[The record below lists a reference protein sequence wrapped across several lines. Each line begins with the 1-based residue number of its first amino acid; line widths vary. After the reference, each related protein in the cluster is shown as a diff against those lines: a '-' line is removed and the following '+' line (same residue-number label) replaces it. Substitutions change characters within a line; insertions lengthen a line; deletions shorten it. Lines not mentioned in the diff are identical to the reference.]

1 MNLPVR
7 SGVVAVCLAMLVVGR
22 GLAGDFAD
30 AVIGATF
37 KLYHPDS
44 TSACMLVSRGP
55 GDPGIYLVTTAHTLE
70 RTKGESVLLVL
81 RERTADLHSR
91 EESGVHRRHDH
102 KIIVRRGKEAL
113 WTRHPDEDVAVLR
126 IEGSLPLPV
135 QALPVSA
142 LAEDRHL
149 AEEGLGTCSP
159 LFVLTYPHRFEAND
173 AGFPVARQGV
183 IASHPF
189 PAVGGKPRFVADF
202 SAYAGDSGGPVFVRS
217 KSGEALVIGIVLA
230 RFHHDEKVKTEVEE
244 RTIHHPLGL
253 GSVLEAR
260 IVRDTLDLAAA
271 KPRGGGKAEAAR

>member
-1 MNLPVR
+1 MNLPVC
-7 SGVVAVCLAMLVVGR
+7 SGAIAVCLAVLVAGR
-22 GLAGDFAD
+22 GLAADFAD

-44 TSACMLVSRGP
+44 TSACMLVSRGQD
-55 GDPGIYLVTTAHTLE
+55 DPGIYLVTTAHTLE

-81 RERTADLHSR
+81 RERT
-91 EESGVHRRHDH
+91 ESGAHRRHDH
-102 KIIVRRGKEAL
+102 KILVRRGKEAL
-113 WTRHPDEDVAVLR
+113 WTRHPDEDVAALR
-126 IEGSLPLPV
+126 IEAALPLPV
-135 QALPVSA
+135 EPLPVSA
-142 LAEDRHL
+142 LAEDRRL
-149 AEEGLGTCSP
+149 ADEGLGTCSP
-159 LFVLTYPHRFEAND
+159 LFLLTYPHRFEAND
-173 AGFPVARQGV
+173 AGFPVARQGI

-217 KSGEALVIGIVLA
+217 KTGEALVIGIVLA

-271 KPRGGGKAEAAR
+271 KPHRGGKAEAAR

>member
-1 MNLPVR
+1 MSLPVR
-7 SGVVAVCLAMLVVGR
+7 SGVVAVCLAMLVAGR
-22 GLAGDFAD
+22 GFAADFAD

-44 TSACMLVSRGP
+44 TSACMLVSRGQDDT
-55 GDPGIYLVTTAHTLE
+55 GLYLVTTAHTLE

-81 RERTADLHSR
+81 REKTEA
-91 EESGVHRRHDH
+91 GAHRRHDH
-102 KIIVRRGKEAL
+102 KILVRRGKEAL
-113 WTRHPDEDVAVLR
+113 WPRHPEEDVAALR
-126 IEGSLPLPV
+126 LDGPLPLPV
-135 QALPVSA
+135 QGLPVSA
-142 LAEDRHL
+142 LADGRRL

-159 LFVLTYPHRFEAND
+159 LFVLSYPHRFEAND
-173 AGFPVARQGV
+173 AAFPVARQGI

-189 PAVGGKPRFVADF
+189 PAIVGKPRFLADF

-217 KSGEALVIGIVLA
+217 KTGEALVIGMVLA

-253 GSVLEAR
+253 GSVLDAR

-271 KPRGGGKAEAAR
+271 KPRAGRKEEAAR

>member
-7 SGVVAVCLAMLVVGR
+7 SGVVAVCLAMLVTGR

-44 TSACMLVSRGP
+44 TSACMLVSRGQD
-55 GDPGIYLVTTAHTLE
+55 DPGIYLVTTAHTLE

-81 RERTADLHSR
+81 RERT
-91 EESGVHRRHDH
+91 ESGVHRRHDH
-102 KIIVRRGKEAL
+102 KILVRRGKEAL
-113 WTRHPDEDVAVLR
+113 WTRHPDEDVAALR
-126 IEGSLPLPV
+126 IEGALPLPV

-142 LAEDRHL
+142 LAEDRRL

-173 AGFPVARQGV
+173 AGFPVARQGI

-217 KSGEALVIGIVLA
+217 KSGGALVIGIVLA
-230 RFHHDEKVKTEVEE
+230 RFHHDEKAKTEVEE

-271 KPRGGGKAEAAR
+271 EPRRGGKAEAAR